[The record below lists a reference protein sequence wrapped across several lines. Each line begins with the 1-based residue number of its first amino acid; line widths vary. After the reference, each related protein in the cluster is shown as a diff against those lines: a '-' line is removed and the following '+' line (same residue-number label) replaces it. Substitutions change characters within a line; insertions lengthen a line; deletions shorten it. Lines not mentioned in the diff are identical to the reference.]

1 MVIRSLAL
9 AVLAA
14 VAVAAPAA
22 AAPKVTGVAA
32 YLRKTEDSTATVL
45 VFRTDAA
52 LPFKVAG
59 FPTTSVRID
68 GGQASTE
75 DVSPSLRCYQAQVYG
90 GHVGQHVRVRVGRK
104 GSMLDRV
111 VSVQRLTPG
120 IARGGTLGCGADP
133 VSSAVIFNMYPPPL
147 VQPGRFFFTANS
159 GPYLKDLVWTGWG
172 TPVATATG
180 TYVSDCASCGA
191 PQKYAVTVTVDGLAD
206 CPAVGAKYYTRL
218 SFERAGGRLPRDP
231 SAADRMLD
239 LESTFFC

>member
-22 AAPKVTGVAA
+22 AAPKVTGAAA
-32 YLRKTEDSTATVL
+32 YLRKTDDSTATVV

-59 FPTTSVRID
+59 FPTTSVRIG
-68 GGQASTE
+68 GGQAATE
-75 DVSPSLRCYQAQVYG
+75 DVSPSLHCYQAQVYG
-90 GHVGQHVRVRVGRK
+90 GRVGQHVRVRIGRR

-111 VSVQRLTPG
+111 VRVQPLTPA

-133 VSSAVIFNMYPPPL
+133 ASSAVIFNMYPPPL
-147 VQPGRFFFTANS
+147 VQPGRFFFTANA

-172 TPVATATG
+172 TPTATATG

-191 PQKYAVTVTVDGLAD
+191 PQQYAVTVTVDALAD
-206 CPAVGAKYYTRL
+206 CPAVGAKHYTRL
-218 SFERAGGRLPRDP
+218 SFERAGGRLPSDP
-231 SAADRMLD
+231 SAADRTLD
-239 LESTFFC
+239 LESRFFC